1 MGIVIKKTLMLD
13 TEIWILYNLSF
24 KNITY
29 VFQIF
34 KSLKIIPRLPSC
46 KKQAEDHKLAHTP

>member
-1 MGIVIKKTLMLD
+1 MGIVINKTLISD
-13 TEIWILYNLSF
+13 TEIWLLYNFSF

-34 KSLKIIPRLPSC
+34 KNLKIIRNLP
-46 KKQAEDHKLAHTP
+46 AIHKTGRRSYLAHAP